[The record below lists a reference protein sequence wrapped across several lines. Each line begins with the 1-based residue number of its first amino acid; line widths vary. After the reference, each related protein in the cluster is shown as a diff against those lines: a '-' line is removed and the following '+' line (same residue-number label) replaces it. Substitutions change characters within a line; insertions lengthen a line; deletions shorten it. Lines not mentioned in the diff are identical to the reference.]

1 MTRVDVPWSLAP
13 ERWARMSWRARRR
26 HQGRVLRAL
35 RTAANSRRRCA
46 LAALVDAAGAPVLSQ
61 ARPPPREAGPRRHV
75 SPDRNE

>member
-35 RTAANSRRRCA
+35 RTAANSRRRTNLTVA
-46 LAALVDAAGAPVLSQ
+46 VDLGEAA
-61 ARPPPREAGPRRHV
+61 
-75 SPDRNE
+75 